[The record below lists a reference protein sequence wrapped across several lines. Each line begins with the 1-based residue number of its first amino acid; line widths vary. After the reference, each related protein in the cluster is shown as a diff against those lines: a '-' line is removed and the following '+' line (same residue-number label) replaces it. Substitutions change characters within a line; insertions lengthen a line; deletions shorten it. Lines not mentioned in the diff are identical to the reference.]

1 MPGCRVETK
10 RRGIDLGLIAVA
22 LLRSATVARAGGRGR
37 VTLCAGPAPCGDGLW
52 QREGLGGRLACGHA
66 APASAA
72 ASYQAT
78 KKEVPTYSPIFEDVD
93 GLEQAAPNTTIHVKI
108 PFSVSMRQPARS
120 RPETTDNRVDFDG
133 HGIRGIDLPA
143 PGKWLRGLKSRKIN
157 HLHYITRR

>member
-1 MPGCRVETK
+1 VRARSTGICRCVIPSNQE
-10 RRGIDLGLIAVA
+10 
-22 LLRSATVARAGGRGR
+22 RSTHI
-37 VTLCAGPAPCGDGLW
+37 
-52 QREGLGGRLACGHA
+52 LAD
-66 APASAA
+66 
-72 ASYQAT
+72 
-78 KKEVPTYSPIFEDVD
+78 FEDVD

-143 PGKWLRGLKSRKIN
+143 PGKWLCGLKSIKIN